1 MKTTLMLAALAL
13 GVGAPVFAAQDSAA
27 PAPAPASPQAVCPVT
42 GQPRPRAFRA
52 QALPPGL
59 CARLNLTA
67 EQRKQIDALNADV
80 QAKLATILTPDQL
93 AQLKSMPPP
102 RRFMRGPDC
111 PRGPRGQGW
120 RDGRGGPG
128 CPAMPPPPPPE
139 D

>member
-1 MKTTLMLAALAL
+1 MKSTLILAALAL

-27 PAPAPASPQAVCPVT
+27 PAAPAPAQATCPVT
-42 GQPRPRAFRA
+42 GLPRPRAFRA
-52 QALPPGL
+52 QALPPGV

-67 EQRKQIDALNADV
+67 DQQKQIEALNADV
-80 QAKLATILTPDQL
+80 QAKLASILTPDQL

-128 CPAMPPPPPPE
+128 RPAMPPPPPPE